1 VKAIVV
7 GAGLAGL
14 AAADALSHAG
24 VEVQVFEARDRVGG
38 RVWSAAFAGVVVE
51 RGAEFVLPENSTFK
65 GMAAR
70 FGLQLVRK
78 GMHYGAREPYYG
90 AREPRGP
97 KPVSLEDVKSAV
109 VRLANLS
116 PGAGESV
123 QELLERAGLDEHV
136 EAAIRARIE
145 VSCGHPASDLE
156 TSVVLE
162 AGTAF
167 GEFDTHT
174 VDGGNSRLAEAL
186 AETIGR
192 DRIVL
197 SAPVTR
203 VRHTAEKVVV
213 TAGGAPASAD
223 LAVLAVPA
231 SVIGGIVFDPALPE
245 GKVRAHAAVRYGQ
258 AAKLFIAMRSAAP
271 PSATMA
277 VGERFWCYTQLDR
290 AGRPLPVMG
299 AFAGTPEALAALQ
312 LSEGPARWSAAA
324 AALRPDL
331 ELDLTS
337 TLLCT
342 WADDPWVRGAY
353 SARSVSS
360 PIDDAELA
368 RPLGN
373 LAFAGEHTAGP
384 EHGMMDGALRSG
396 IRAANDLLTTSAL
409 R

>member
-51 RGAEFVLPENSTFK
+51 RGAEFVLPENATFK
-65 GMAAR
+65 DMAAR
-70 FGLQLVRK
+70 FGLPLVRK
-78 GMHYGAREPYYG
+78 GMQYG

-109 VRLANLS
+109 ERLADLS

-123 QELLERAGLDEHV
+123 QELLERAGLDESV

-156 TSVVLE
+156 ASVVLE

-186 AETIGR
+186 AETIGTE
-192 DRIVL
+192 RIVL
-197 SAPVTR
+197 STPVTR
-203 VRHTAEKVVV
+203 VRHTAEQITV

-258 AAKLFIAMRSAAP
+258 AAKLFIAMRSPAP
-271 PSATMA
+271 PSATLA
-277 VGERFWCYTQLDR
+277 VDEHFWCYTQLDR
-290 AGRPLPVMG
+290 AGRPLPVLG
-299 AFAGTPEALAALQ
+299 AFAGTPGALAALQ
-312 LSEGPARWSAAA
+312 LTGGPAPWSAAA

-331 ELDLTS
+331 ELDLTT

-373 LAFAGEHTAGP
+373 LAFAGEHTAGA

-396 IRAANDLLTTSAL
+396 LRAANDLLTTSAL